1 LASDRKGTEVLIP
14 HSESVFARAD
24 TQAKQGAA
32 LPPLSGAPR
41 RRLADGTRAPL
52 HIRGR
57 EEDIMARGLRARA
70 VAQPRTFADQGKP
83 VGRAAGRWGGAVG
96 QTLVASALTLAGLL
110 CAGPAVAAAQKDYGK
125 PGQPIEL
132 VVGYQPYYTES
143 WSGVIMRDKKFY
155 EKYLPKGSSVTFQ
168 VGLQGAIIVNGMLA
182 GKVDIGYVG
191 DMPGIVSTSHAEVR
205 DIRIVS
211 VLGLSYDQCNIF
223 LARTDAPE
231 FKSPEEAIK
240 WLDGKSVAVPKG
252 SCTDRFA
259 QAVFKRFGI
268 KPSEYLNQS
277 IEVITSGFRAKK
289 LDAAVMWEPTASRLV
304 LDNLARQVATGASVN
319 ERDGG
324 FMVMPQALIEQRPD
338 VVKAWL
344 EAELDAELYFADPK
358 NAAGIAKMAAGQT
371 TGFPEKALW
380 LSAFGGSK
388 ATGGDGTRI
397 VLAYG
402 FTPEALELISKA
414 SKFLV
419 DIKSINAE
427 IRPEAVAP
435 QFAAE
440 VLKGRGLKAPI
451 GEVKALP
458 DSAYNGN

>member
-1 LASDRKGTEVLIP
+1 MVQGLTELAAEPNGSSTVRHLIAP
-14 HSESVFARAD
+14 ALRHVRNAGACGLGVSM
-24 TQAKQGAA
+24 AA
-32 LPPLSGAPR
+32 LIGLSC
-41 RRLADGTRAPL
+41 
-52 HIRGR
+52 
-57 EEDIMARGLRARA
+57 
-70 VAQPRTFADQGKP
+70 V
-83 VGRAAGRWGGAVG
+83 
-96 QTLVASALTLAGLL
+96 
-110 CAGPAVAAAQKDYGK
+110 GPANAAAQKDYGK
-125 PGQPIEL
+125 QGEPIEL

-155 EKYLPKGSSVTFQ
+155 EKYLPKGSNVSFQ

-191 DMPGIVSTSHAEVR
+191 DMPGIVSTSHPEVR
-205 DIRIVS
+205 DVRIVS

-223 LARTDAPE
+223 LVRTDAPE

-289 LDAAVMWEPTASRLV
+289 LDAAVLWEPTASRL
-304 LDNLARQVATGASVN
+304 LQDNLARKVATGASVS

-338 VVKAWL
+338 IVNAWL
-344 EAELDAELYFADPK
+344 EAELDAELFFADPK
-358 NAAGIAKMAAGQT
+358 NATDIAKMAASQT

-380 LSAFGGSK
+380 LSAFGGS
-388 ATGGDGTRI
+388 TGVKDGSGIRI

-402 FTPEALELISKA
+402 FTPDALELIQKA

-419 DIKSINAE
+419 DIKSISAE
-427 IRPEAVAP
+427 IRPDAVVP
-435 QFAAE
+435 QFTADI
-440 VLKGRGLKAPI
+440 LKGRGLKAPV

-458 DSAYNGN
+458 DSAYTGN

>member
-1 LASDRKGTEVLIP
+1 MVRGLTVRNAATRRAIAGCRQPLGCLAGRGQGAKRRVL
-14 HSESVFARAD
+14 SASLLVFACFCCLCPAN
-24 TQAKQGAA
+24 AA
-32 LPPLSGAPR
+32 R
-41 RRLADGTRAPL
+41 D
-52 HIRGR
+52 
-57 EEDIMARGLRARA
+57 
-70 VAQPRTFADQGKP
+70 
-83 VGRAAGRWGGAVG
+83 
-96 QTLVASALTLAGLL
+96 
-110 CAGPAVAAAQKDYGK
+110 KDYGK

-182 GKVDIGYVG
+182 RKVDVGYVG
-191 DMPGIVSTSHAEVR
+191 DMPGIVSTSHADVR

-223 LARTDAPE
+223 LVRPDAPE

-240 WLDGKSVAVPKG
+240 WLDAKSVAVPKG

-259 QAVFKRFGI
+259 QAVFNRFGI

-289 LDAAVMWEPTASRLV
+289 LDAAVLWEPTASRLI
-304 LDNLARQVATGASVN
+304 LDNLAREVATGASVN

-324 FMVMPQALIEQRPD
+324 FLVMPQALIEQRPD

-344 EAELDAELYFADPK
+344 EGELDAELYFADPK
-358 NAAGIAKMAAGQT
+358 NAPDIVKMAAGQT

-388 ATGGDGTRI
+388 AMSGDGTRI

-402 FTPEALELISKA
+402 FTQDAVDLIAKA

-419 DIKSINAE
+419 EIKSINAE
-427 IRPEAVAP
+427 IRSEAVVP
-435 QFAAE
+435 QFTAE
-440 VLKGRGLKAPI
+440 VLKERGLKAPV
-451 GEVKALP
+451 GEVKAMP
-458 DSAYNGN
+458 DSSYTGN